1 MRAGFPSD
9 GLLLLL
15 FLLLLWWRLLL
26 LRWWRSLQASRDEVE
41 GCRRSGI
48 HGLHSRWSSLRR
60 VRARVA
66 GLLLA
71 RLFSW
76 RGRVEALDVLLRRRK
91 VLLGLRRDGLLSWVA
106 MRSLRA
112 LRRVPLGWTLLVW
125 LMMLR
130 RVRGLSGSDGV
141 VLLILLR
148 RRHGALEEILIIA
161 SSLDELFVQLG
172 ELV

>member
-1 MRAGFPSD
+1 VERCGRSHIHGLYSRRSGLRRIRAREA
-9 GLLLLL
+9 GLLL
-15 FLLLLWWRLLL
+15 
-26 LRWWRSLQASRDEVE
+26 
-41 GCRRSGI
+41 
-48 HGLHSRWSSLRR
+48 
-60 VRARVA
+60 
-66 GLLLA
+66 LLLA

-91 VLLGLRRDGLLSWVA
+91 VLLRLRRDGLLRRVA
-106 MRSLRA
+106 MRGLWR
-112 LRRVPLGWTLLVW
+112 LRRVALRWTLLVW
-125 LMMLR
+125 LLMLR